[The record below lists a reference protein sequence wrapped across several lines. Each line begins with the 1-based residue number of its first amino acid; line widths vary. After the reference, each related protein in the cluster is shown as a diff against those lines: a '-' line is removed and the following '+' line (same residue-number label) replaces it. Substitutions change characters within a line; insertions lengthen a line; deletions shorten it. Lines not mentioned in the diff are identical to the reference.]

1 MAGKIKMARA
11 IKFLNQLNKLKH
23 REGFEAYAAFIRS
36 VEVRSSSKKK
46 AAPQPVCF
54 IFYGFAVPFDLATL
68 ND

>member
-36 VEVRSSSKKK
+36 VEARSSSECGST
-46 AAPQPVCF
+46 AYLFFLVWLCRA
-54 IFYGFAVPFDLATL
+54 IRSGNLE
-68 ND
+68 